1 MGPRSHGGWSAAV
14 YSDVAAGAWNPRG
27 RPPHGRRGEGGV
39 SIGNKSVP
47 VSAPPPSRSGIAGLE
62 EDLDQTEALQF
73 RGRSLP
79 YVRAARHLRGI
90 VSGPDRITSVAAAL
104 ERVWAQREFHTYFS
118 RPFLLLAALRAEALA
133 SADHPLARGFAS
145 RDPDTSAV
153 TREALVA
160 ALSPEYIGV
169 WVALAT
175 RSPQTNDVS
184 RAVVWKWPAE
194 LAGLSRRTRPL
205 ALVDVGASGGL
216 NLIGDRLNDG
226 WTDGSGVPLRVVSD
240 VDVCLRLGF
249 DLRPLD
255 FLAEEDVAWGRACIW
270 PGAAERAARFE
281 RAVEEWRKGSELK
294 AKPIVHK
301 LNAAIVPGRL
311 PDILAKVPETGVLFV
326 YQTLIAEYMERAK
339 RKQYEDGMRRWL
351 APLPPRRAVWVEA
364 ESAPD
369 RPSGTVGID
378 AHVPD
383 GSGGIRTINLGWTS
397 VHPTSVHG
405 RLAGARE
412 FTEYFATT

>member
-1 MGPRSHGGWSAAV
+1 MS
-14 YSDVAAGAWNPRG
+14 N
-27 RPPHGRRGEGGV
+27 
-39 SIGNKSVP
+39 GNKSVP
-47 VSAPPPSRSGIAGLE
+47 ASAPLPCRSGIAGIE

-73 RGRSLP
+73 RGRCLP

-90 VSGPDRITSVAAAL
+90 LGGPDRVTSIAAAL
-104 ERVWAQREFHTYFS
+104 ERVWAQREFHIYFS

-133 SADHPLARGFAS
+133 SAAHPLARGFATHE
-145 RDPDTSAV
+145 PDMSAV

-160 ALSPEYIGV
+160 ALSPEYIGL

-175 RSPQTNDVS
+175 RSPQTNEVS

-216 NLIGDRLNDG
+216 NLIGDRFDDG
-226 WTDGSGVPLRVVSD
+226 WTDGGGLPLRVVSD
-240 VDVCLRLGF
+240 VDVCLRIGF

-255 FLAEEDVAWGRACIW
+255 FLVEQDVAWGRACLW
-270 PGAAERAARFE
+270 PGADERAARFE
-281 RAVEEWRKGSELK
+281 RAVDEWRKSSQLK
-294 AKPIVHK
+294 ARPIVHK
-301 LNAAIVPGRL
+301 LNAALVPGRL
-311 PDILAKVPETGVLFV
+311 ADILAKVPEKAVLFI
-326 YQTLIAEYMERAK
+326 YQTLVAEYMDRAK

-378 AHVPD
+378 AHLPD

-405 RLAGARE
+405 RLAGAKE